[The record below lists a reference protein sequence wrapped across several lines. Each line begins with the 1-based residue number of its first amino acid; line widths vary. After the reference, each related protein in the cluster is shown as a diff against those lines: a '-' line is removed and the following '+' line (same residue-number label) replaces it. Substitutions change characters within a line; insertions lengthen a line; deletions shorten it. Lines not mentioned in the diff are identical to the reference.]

1 MRLGLEFGLVLGL
14 GLGLGLGIGLECS
27 LSSRYERI
35 EPSLSADQLPIV
47 SAELAELRTWL
58 RVGLGIG
65 VGLELGVGRG
75 YTVQGEGAGW
85 PSDAPTRRAS
95 RRWFS
100 PLRWLPPLRHA
111 ARSKRIG

>member
-1 MRLGLEFGLVLGL
+1 MRVEVRI
-14 GLGLGLGIGLECS
+14 GIWVGFRVRVRVRDRVRVRS
-27 LSSRYERI
+27 LSSRYERM

-75 YTVQGEGAGW
+75 YTVQG
-85 PSDAPTRRAS
+85 
-95 RRWFS
+95 
-100 PLRWLPPLRHA
+100 
-111 ARSKRIG
+111 